1 MNVKTPKSNHHK
13 NEINQSLNINEFFGK
28 SADIAL
34 DEKKK
39 ISKQMKIP
47 ANNFDL
53 NKNKKAQNNF
63 YYAED
68 ESQETSQVKQNLPQV
83 NNNMSHNQQNIS
95 INLSNSSP
103 LKGLIRK

>member
-13 NEINQSLNINEFFGK
+13 NEINQTLNINEFFGK
-28 SADIAL
+28 SADTAL
-34 DEKKK
+34 DDKKK
-39 ISKQMKIP
+39 ISKQMKVP
-47 ANNFDL
+47 TNNFDL
-53 NKNKKAQNNF
+53 NKSKKVPNNF

-83 NNNMSHNQQNIS
+83 NNTIFHNQQNIS

-103 LKGLIRK
+103 LKGLNKK